1 MQSDQQQKA
10 TVQNLVEEVSKK
22 VWRRRLIN
30 SIGKD
35 DKGVYAYLGYDKS
48 AKRVRQR
55 FRQGEA
61 FAKIFKKLW
70 NKAVEENDHT
80 VSDSLT
86 TEMALRS
93 SLAVENLK
101 DTPYDVL
108 DAVDFFLKH
117 GVPKNGR
124 ITVTEAVKVFA
135 ERKADK
141 KTRTSQSEIG
151 RRNHKANFQPLID
164 KFGSRLLIDISSDEV
179 EKWFREREAQ
189 REKGTGSSW
198 SPSTWNSYRRVL
210 VGFWGELARR
220 NYCSEALN
228 PFQQLVTRDIR
239 DGNIRIKIKL
249 APVVKEFFHFLEDKA
264 NTTRCDHRE
273 GMWRDIAANVLTWFC
288 GLRTEEKDR
297 TSWEDLNRDVTYAQ
311 QHNLAD
317 STGWELSVY
326 ATEEKTTTSKILP
339 VPENARKWLLLVE
352 EKIGPLEGDIIDGDF
367 FQRYKCR
374 KREFKE
380 TTGNKILQN
389 SHRHTFASHHY
400 AFYGSEELTKR
411 RMGHTEDSTTL
422 FNHYLSVINFT
433 TASPYYE
440 IIPQEV
446 ENAEAKQ
453 KRLEP
458 LLEEVKSLRARSNI
472 NKLCWTK
479 NDGLQPVQK
488 YSDQEYEMAAE
499 SIGHYVNID
508 GVLYREDLD
517 FADDDDQKVAE
528 LLDKWNQ
535 LIESD
540 DKSNPS

>member
-1 MQSDQQQKA
+1 
-10 TVQNLVEEVSKK
+10 
-22 VWRRRLIN
+22 
-30 SIGKD
+30 
-35 DKGVYAYLGYDKS
+35 
-48 AKRVRQR
+48 
-55 FRQGEA
+55 
-61 FAKIFKKLW
+61 
-70 NKAVEENDHT
+70 
-80 VSDSLT
+80 
-86 TEMALRS
+86 
-93 SLAVENLK
+93 
-101 DTPYDVL
+101 
-108 DAVDFFLKH
+108 
-117 GVPKNGR
+117 
-124 ITVTEAVKVFA
+124 
-135 ERKADK
+135 
-141 KTRTSQSEIG
+141 
-151 RRNHKANFQPLID
+151 
-164 KFGSRLLIDISSDEV
+164 
-179 EKWFREREAQ
+179 
-189 REKGTGSSW
+189 
-198 SPSTWNSYRRVL
+198 
-210 VGFWGELARR
+210 
-220 NYCSEALN
+220 
-228 PFQQLVTRDIR
+228 
-239 DGNIRIKIKL
+239 
-249 APVVKEFFHFLEDKA
+249 
-264 NTTRCDHRE
+264 
-273 GMWRDIAANVLTWFC
+273 
-288 GLRTEEKDR
+288 
-297 TSWEDLNRDVTYAQ
+297 
-311 QHNLAD
+311 
-317 STGWELSVY
+317 
-326 ATEEKTTTSKILP
+326 

>member
-1 MQSDQQQKA
+1 MPRYAASFIPALIMHSDQQQKA
-10 TVQNLVEEVSKK
+10 TVQNLFEEVSKK
-22 VWRRRLIN
+22 VWRRRLIKT
-30 SIGKD
+30 ILKD
-35 DKGVYAYLGYDKS
+35 DKGAKAYLGYGKS

-61 FAKIFKKLW
+61 FAKLFKKLW

-141 KTRTSQSEIG
+141 KTRTSQRKIG

-179 EKWFREREAQ
+179 EKWFREREAR
-189 REKGTGSSW
+189 REKETGSSW

-210 VGFWGELARR
+210 VGFWGELERR

-228 PFQQLVTRDIR
+228 PFQQLVTRDVQ

-273 GMWRDIAANVLTWFC
+273 GMWRDIAANVLMWFC
-288 GLRTEEKDR
+288 GLRSEEKDR
-297 TSWEDLNRDVTYAQ
+297 TSWEEFDRSVRYADH
-311 QHNLAD
+311 HNATD
-317 STGWELSVY
+317 ASGWELSVY
-326 ATEEKTTTSKILP
+326 ATKERTTTSKILP
-339 VPENARKWLLLVE
+339 MPEHARKWLLLVE
-352 EKIGPLEGDIIDGDF
+352 VNIGPL
-367 FQRYKCR
+367 
-374 KREFKE
+374 
-380 TTGNKILQN
+380 
-389 SHRHTFASHHY
+389 
-400 AFYGSEELTKR
+400 
-411 RMGHTEDSTTL
+411 
-422 FNHYLSVINFT
+422 
-433 TASPYYE
+433 
-440 IIPQEV
+440 
-446 ENAEAKQ
+446 
-453 KRLEP
+453 
-458 LLEEVKSLRARSNI
+458 
-472 NKLCWTK
+472 
-479 NDGLQPVQK
+479 
-488 YSDQEYEMAAE
+488 
-499 SIGHYVNID
+499 
-508 GVLYREDLD
+508 
-517 FADDDDQKVAE
+517 
-528 LLDKWNQ
+528 
-535 LIESD
+535 
-540 DKSNPS
+540 